1 MVKPRKK
8 IWEGYSDGELV
19 LMYKKAENQEVLA
32 ALFTR
37 YTETLFGICMKYLKN
52 THDASDMV
60 QDVYIRVA
68 KYLLTNEV
76 KNFRGWIG
84 VVTRNA
90 CLNAL
95 DKDRTDIFMDL
106 IPEKEIVAIDDGLSE
121 LLENEKNFDK
131 AGNCLGSLNPN
142 QRKVID
148 LFYLKEHCY
157 KEIAKMIEAEVKTV
171 RTLIQNARR
180 NLRICMENPKGG
192 LA

>member
-1 MVKPRKK
+1 MVNPRKNK
-8 IWEGYSDGELV
+8 WDEYSDSELV
-19 LMYKKAENQEVLA
+19 LMYKKAESQELLA

-52 THDASDMV
+52 TYDASDMV

-76 KNFRGWIG
+76 NNFRGWIG

-90 CLNAL
+90 CLKAL
-95 DKDRTDIFMDL
+95 EKERSDIFTEL
-106 IPEKEIVAIDDGLSE
+106 LPEKEIVATDNGLSE

-180 NLRICMENPKGG
+180 NLRICMENPKSG